1 MEDVLQRAPD
11 GGEGTVALLEKRERM
26 EMLLARLREELTDE
40 SFLVFELLYVRL
52 LSAPEAASM
61 LGCEVQAVYTR
72 KSRIRTRVR
81 ALLVELEQS
90 SWDG

>member
-1 MEDVLQRAPD
+1 
-11 GGEGTVALLEKRERM
+11 
-26 EMLLARLREELTDE
+26 MLLRRLREELTVE

-72 KSRIRTRVR
+72 KSRIRTQVR
-81 ALLVELEQS
+81 SLLGELERC